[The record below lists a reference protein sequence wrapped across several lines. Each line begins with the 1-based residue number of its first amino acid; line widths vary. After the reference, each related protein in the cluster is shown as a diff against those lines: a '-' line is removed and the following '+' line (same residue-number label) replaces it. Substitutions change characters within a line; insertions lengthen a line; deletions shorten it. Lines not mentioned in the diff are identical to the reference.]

1 MKQYK
6 TKRYFTI
13 QEICELTDYY
23 EYQIS
28 EWMDRG
34 MLKSRLVK
42 KNNFGVYVRLIS
54 RTDLYEFLNKQKTKK
69 AAKAK
74 EKLLNMI
81 YQEYMQILDELETLM
96 REGRIVIRIKYF
108 DMLDYDPLTLLY
120 ETEL

>member
-1 MKQYK
+1 MEQFK

-13 QEICELTDYY
+13 QEVCDLGDYY
-23 EYQIS
+23 EYQIV

-42 KNNFGVYVRLIS
+42 KNDFGVYVRLIY

-74 EKLLNMI
+74 EKLVNMI
-81 YQEYMQILDELETLM
+81 YQEYMTILDTLEILM
-96 REGRIVIRIKYF
+96 REGRTVIRMKYF
-108 DMLDYDPLTLLY
+108 DMKGYDPITLLY